1 MTLSR
6 NIDYSEFLCFFE
18 RIIII
23 YLLDTSEYVKKKLE
37 MTEWQLIVYLKLIKV
52 WLADDSW
59 F

>member
-23 YLLDTSEYVKKKLE
+23 YLLDTSEYVKKKKSENDRVAVNCLF
-37 MTEWQLIVYLKLIKV
+37 K
-52 WLADDSW
+52 AN
-59 F
+59 